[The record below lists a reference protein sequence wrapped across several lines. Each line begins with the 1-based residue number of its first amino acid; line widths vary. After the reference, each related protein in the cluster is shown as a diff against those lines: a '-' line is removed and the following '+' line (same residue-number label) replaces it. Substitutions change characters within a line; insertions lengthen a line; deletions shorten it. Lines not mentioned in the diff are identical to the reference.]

1 MGLGITNALVLEP
14 AKVAMK
20 TAISTKLLTYYDTL
34 ETIPSTKEEY
44 AAKFAEVLADTIFD
58 TLIPYISTNANITV
72 VGGTVVTAVA
82 GTVGTGA
89 ITVPP
94 TTTIL

>member
-34 ETIPSTKEEY
+34 ETVPSTKEEY
-44 AAKFAEVLADTIFD
+44 ASKFAEVLADSIFD
-58 TLIPYISTNANITV
+58 TLIPYIATNANITAL
-72 VGGTVVTAVA
+72 GGVIPPAPVNPTT
-82 GTVGTGA
+82 
-89 ITVPP
+89 ITVSP
-94 TTTIL
+94 TVTLL

>member
-20 TAISTKLLTYYDTL
+20 SAISTKLLAYYDTL

-44 AAKFAEVLADTIFD
+44 ASKFAEVLAESIFD
-58 TLIPYISTNANITV
+58 TLIPYIATNANITAI
-72 VGGTVVTAVA
+72 GGVIPPAPVNPTT
-82 GTVGTGA
+82 
-89 ITVPP
+89 ITVSP
-94 TTTIL
+94 TVTLL

>member
-34 ETIPSTKEEY
+34 ETVPSTKEEY
-44 AAKFAEVLADTIFD
+44 ASKFAEVLADTIFD
-58 TLIPYISTNANITV
+58 TLIPYISTHANITAL
-72 VGGTVVTAVA
+72 GGVLPPAPVNPTT
-82 GTVGTGA
+82 
-89 ITVPP
+89 ITVTP
-94 TTTIL
+94 TITLL